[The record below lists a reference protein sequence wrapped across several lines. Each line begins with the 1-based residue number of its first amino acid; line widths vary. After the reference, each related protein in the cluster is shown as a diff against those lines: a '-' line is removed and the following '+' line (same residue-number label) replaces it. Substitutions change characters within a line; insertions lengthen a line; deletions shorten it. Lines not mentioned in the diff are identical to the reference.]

1 MNTEEK
7 GKIIATIVNKKDDKL
22 NRDLYNEHSKQG
34 IKDYIEEYVCN
45 DDEFIQ
51 QVPNKKTERSILYIT
66 GASGSGKSYY
76 TKDYIK
82 EYHRIFPKNPIYF
95 FSSLPD
101 DPTIDKIGYIKRIK
115 LDAKFINET
124 FTIDDFKNSLI
135 IYDDTDVINNKQLKM
150 KLANIQDLI
159 LQTGRH
165 TRTSMIYTSHIANR
179 GNDTKMIL
187 NETHSITIFPN
198 TLGGRTM
205 KYLLENYFGLDK
217 DQIKK
222 IKKIGTT
229 TSRWITILKTYPMIV
244 LYQKGAYVLNQE
256 DTKEK

>member
-1 MNTEEK
+1 MNFEEK
-7 GKIIATIVNKKDDKL
+7 GKIIATVVNKKDDKL
-22 NRDLYNEHSKQG
+22 NKDLYNEHNKQG
-34 IKDYIEEYVCN
+34 IKNYIEEYICSE
-45 DDEFIQ
+45 DETIQ
-51 QVPNKKTERSILYIT
+51 QIPNKKTERTILYIT

-82 EYHRIFPKNPIYF
+82 EYHKAFPKNPIYF
-95 FSSLPD
+95 FSSLND
-101 DPTIDKIGYIKRIK
+101 DPTIDKINYIKRVK
-115 LDAKFINET
+115 LDNKFIDT
-124 FTIDDFKNSLI
+124 QFTIDDFKNCLI
-135 IYDDTDVINNKQLKM
+135 IYDDTDVINNKMLKM
-150 KLANIQDLI
+150 KLQIIQDLI

-222 IKKIGTT
+222 IKKIGTSK
-229 TSRWITILKTYPMIV
+229 SRWITILKTYPMIV
-244 LYQKGAYVLNQE
+244 LHQKGAYILNME
-256 DTKEK
+256 DKD